1 MPHARNTDP
10 RTSHEAAT
18 SVKNLTL
25 TQQAIVNLLASPM
38 ADEELVERYRL
49 RTRAGLAPMASES
62 GIRSRRHEL
71 AERGLVKAVG
81 ETKTASGRK
90 ALVWKAN

>member
-1 MPHARNTDP
+1 MPHARKTDP
-10 RTSHEAAT
+10 HTSHEAAT

-25 TQQAIVNLLASPM
+25 TQQAILGLLAYPLC
-38 ADEELVERYRL
+38 DEELVEHYQL
-49 RTRAGLAPMASES
+49 RFHCGLAPMASES